1 MIYAV
6 IDTNVLVSA
15 LITRNSQSATVK
27 VVRCLLE
34 GGFIP
39 LYDNDIIE
47 EYEDVLHRYKFNI
60 LPDVTESLIS
70 LIVEKGIEIHRTA
83 FSDSMLDEDDRA
95 FYEITLSVDDSF
107 LVTGNLKHFPDSP
120 KVVTPS
126 EFIEILEGDKLN
138 LQT

>member
-15 LITRNSQSATVK
+15 LITHNSQSATVK
-27 VVRCLLE
+27 VVRRLLE

-39 LYDNDIIE
+39 LYNNDIID
-47 EYEDVLHRYKFNI
+47 EYEDVLHRHKFNI
-60 LPDVTESLIS
+60 LSDVTESLIS

-83 FSDSMLDEDDRA
+83 FSDSMPDEDDRA

-126 EFIEILEGDKLN
+126 EFIDILEGDKLN

>member
-47 EYEDVLHRYKFNI
+47 EYEDVLHRHKFNI

-70 LIVEKGIEIHRTA
+70 LIIKR
-83 FSDSMLDEDDRA
+83 LR
-95 FYEITLSVDDSF
+95 
-107 LVTGNLKHFPDSP
+107 
-120 KVVTPS
+120 
-126 EFIEILEGDKLN
+126 FIL
-138 LQT
+138 

>member
-27 VVRCLLE
+27 VVRRLLE

-39 LYDNDIIE
+39 LYNNDIID
-47 EYEDVLHRYKFNI
+47 EYEDVLHRHKFNI
-60 LPDVTESLIS
+60 LSDVTESLIS

-83 FSDSMLDEDDRA
+83 FSNSMPDEDDRA

-138 LQT
+138 L

>member
-27 VVRCLLE
+27 VVRRLLE

-107 LVTGNLKHFPDSP
+107 LVTGNLKHFSDSP

>member
-1 MIYAV
+1 MIYVV

-27 VVRCLLE
+27 VVRRLLE

-39 LYDNDIIE
+39 LYNNDIIE
-47 EYEDVLHRYKFNI
+47 EYEDVLHRHKFNI